1 MTYAEYL
8 ALYGLADSA
17 DTREAYLY
25 TLWHRGVVYKD
36 GDRWYDT
43 WTGQEVIL

>member
-8 ALYGLADSA
+8 AAYSLADSA
-17 DTREAYLY
+17 DARTAYLY
-25 TLWHRGVVYKD
+25 GLWDRGLVYKD